1 MATPDTTLAQI
12 AARSAAYRNKPF
24 RFGQP
29 FFYFAKLV
37 KDYVDGSQ
45 TAPLT
50 FTSTF
55 TWDNAGGTTAPLSIK
70 YTNAGDRVLVEVPTA
85 SVASAAA
92 SVALVANTAIPV
104 GYRPAA
110 EIRLPVQLLINATR
124 QAGVMIV
131 SAAGIISFRLIGEGA
146 TGTTAASGTTAATP
160 VMYHSA

>member
-37 KDYVDGSQ
+37 KDYVDGAQ

-55 TWDNAGGTTAPLSIK
+55 TWDNAGGTTAPLTVK
-70 YTNAGDRVLVEVPTA
+70 YTNAGDRVILEVPTA

-92 SVALVANTAIPV
+92 SVALVANTAIPA
-104 GYRPAA
+104 GFRPTQ
-110 EIRLPVQLLINATR
+110 EVRMPVQLLINATR
-124 QAGVMIV
+124 QSGVMIV
-131 SAAGIISFRLIGEGA
+131 TAAGVISFRLIGEGA
-146 TGTTAASGTTAATP
+146 TGTTAASGTTSAVATT
-160 VMYHSA
+160 YHIQ